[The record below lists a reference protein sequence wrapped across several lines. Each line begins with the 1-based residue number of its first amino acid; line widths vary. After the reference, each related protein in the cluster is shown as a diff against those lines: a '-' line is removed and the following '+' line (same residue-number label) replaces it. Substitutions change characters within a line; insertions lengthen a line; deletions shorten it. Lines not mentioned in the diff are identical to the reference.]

1 MGGNMAKR
9 ILIVDDEPDI
19 IKILTYRL
27 KAKGYETF
35 SAATGQEGVDEAHKQ
50 KPDLILL
57 DFRLPDMEGPEI
69 AKQIRTEEAL
79 KDTPIILI
87 TASIDNIEEKTKE
100 CGAFDYISKPI
111 NPEILYQKIEKHIG
125 L

>member
-1 MGGNMAKR
+1 MAKR
-9 ILIVDDEPDI
+9 ILIIDDEPDI

-27 KAKGYETF
+27 KARGYETF
-35 SAATGQEGVDEAHKQ
+35 SAGTGQEGVDGAHKQ

-87 TASIDNIEEKTKE
+87 TASIDNIKERAKE
-100 CGAFDYISKPI
+100 CGAIDYIAKPI
-111 NPEILYQKIEKHIG
+111 DPEILYQKIEKHIG